1 MNQRRYPNS
10 SKNNGMSKLLPS
22 SCRYHQRGYMF
33 AMLLAVLALMAILG
47 VGLTRLLE
55 ITKATTQMQRAQETK
70 QILHRV
76 TITLSARMAD
86 ADSDNVLEP
95 PAFSTAT
102 IPGFAAPTNGGFVG
116 TVVTNL
122 DAWGRRLGYC
132 AYDYGQQ
139 PTTAVSGLIRGS
151 DAVTPTVSWVA
162 VVVISAGSDGVI
174 TTSCPAADTPA
185 SAVQAQGDDIVAAR
199 NYEEMVSFG
208 NAQIAATFAGVGTN
222 YASSLC
228 RMNNAGKLDCDIP
241 SNLTD
246 NNTVRR
252 ICRTNASGTVTCDG
266 IYNTSGGDLACTANQ
281 KLTLTIGNDSH
292 PEFTCQDLV
301 NGCSLNQIASS
312 WSGSQVSCTTP
323 ATCPFT
329 PGNQYVSTWNGS
341 AFSCVKL
348 RACSDSAGNHESGT
362 SWNYDACQVKSCY
375 NGTTSTNRA
384 PCQNCGSYLHGSSW
398 ANGCQTQSCYDG
410 NVSTYGALCGCA
422 GGYAHGATWTSDCIN
437 YSCNNGSIS
446 SSGSSCPR
454 ANCTVNGNSLPHGE
468 STFRCGVTYTCNDGR
483 VSQSGEE
490 YPTGLTCGINV
501 PGTNGGSCTITA
513 RDECGLPTSCTANV
527 SGRRSE
533 TCNILKNGADVK
545 CTVQVRGTNGGI
557 CCIGPGIGGCNLNFL
572 LGSDGIDRRAGTY
585 WYWSNGRNYN
595 NSLWAE

>member
-1 MNQRRYPNS
+1 MADKHMNQRRYPNS

-312 WSGSQVSCTTP
+312 WSGSKVSCTTP

-362 SWNYDACQVKSCY
+362 TWTWTGPTYSATYSCNPYSCNPYSCSCFTTCDKDGKNCSTSCSTCYNTCYNTCTDYCPSFENRSCY
-375 NGTTSTNRA
+375 NNRITTHASWRTG
-384 PCQNCGSYLHGSSW
+384 PTTCGG
-398 ANGCQTQSCYDG
+398 GDG
-410 NVSTYGALCGCA
+410 GGGGGDGA
-422 GGYAHGATWTSDCIN
+422 GGDVGGGGGGAVAMLFNMARPIFQIMRKRTTAPRN
-437 YSCNNGSIS
+437 QTMVPK
-446 SSGSSCPR
+446 SGIWFSR
-454 ANCTVNGNSLPHGE
+454 
-468 STFRCGVTYTCNDGR
+468 GVR
-483 VSQSGEE
+483 
-490 YPTGLTCGINV
+490 
-501 PGTNGGSCTITA
+501 
-513 RDECGLPTSCTANV
+513 
-527 SGRRSE
+527 
-533 TCNILKNGADVK
+533 
-545 CTVQVRGTNGGI
+545 
-557 CCIGPGIGGCNLNFL
+557 
-572 LGSDGIDRRAGTY
+572 
-585 WYWSNGRNYN
+585 
-595 NSLWAE
+595 